1 MRDKKSRAFCGTIKS
16 NVIVCYPLQIISGM
30 FRYSPNLVLNV
41 RWVSAA
47 NIPILL
53 TFLQVSVERVIICN
67 ISQQFPTVE
76 KSQTSHLPRQMY
88 AWKWLSLVELTGV
101 DGDSTID
108 EIAPYFSYRLPFA
121 LCRNFPRLWSR
132 ASPWCRVTWKVWS
145 KALGHLKV
153 KLHYGN
159 EFFHRSSSVS

>member
-1 MRDKKSRAFCGTIKS
+1 
-16 NVIVCYPLQIISGM
+16 M
-30 FRYSPNLVLNV
+30 FRYSPNLVLNA

-53 TFLQVSVERVIICN
+53 TFLQTFFQVSVERVIICN

-76 KSQTSHLPRQMY
+76 KSQTSHLPRQIY
-88 AWKWLSLVELTGV
+88 AWKWLCLVELTGV
-101 DGDSTID
+101 DSDSTID
-108 EIAPYFSYRLPFA
+108 GIAPCFSYRLPFA